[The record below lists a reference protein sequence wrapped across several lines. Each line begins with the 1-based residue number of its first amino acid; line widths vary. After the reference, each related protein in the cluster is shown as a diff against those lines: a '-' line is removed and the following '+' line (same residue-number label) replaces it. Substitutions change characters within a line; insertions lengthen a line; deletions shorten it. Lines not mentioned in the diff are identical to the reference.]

1 MANNLLTETKREA
14 SFSRLQT
21 LLAPINRQINYENHR
36 ARVLID
42 LLNNRFVKN
51 NEHMPCSSHVALN
64 WSIAFTKK
72 PSLLSIECSFL
83 ANMSHLLQQY
93 RH

>member
-42 LLNNRFVKN
+42 LLNNCF
-51 NEHMPCSSHVALN
+51 
-64 WSIAFTKK
+64 IKK
-72 PSLLSIECSFL
+72 
-83 ANMSHLLQQY
+83 Q
-93 RH
+93 